1 MPPEPDT
8 VSSSA
13 KLPKLGRSVIVLT
26 SFAAFAVCY
35 GLVSRAQDQLKLQQ
49 WTEMHATPNVAIV
62 HPTAATESAHLEL
75 PGRIEAFS
83 QAPIFA
89 RVSGYLK
96 SWNLDIGASV
106 KAGQVLAE
114 IETPDLDQ
122 QLMQA
127 KADVATAEADAKL
140 AASTARRWRM
150 LLDSDSVAQQEVD
163 EKLADAAAKE
173 AALGSAR
180 ANLQRYTA
188 MKGFTRLI
196 APFDGIIT
204 KRNTDVGALIAAGTG
219 AGQELFTLAQVNKL
233 RVYVS
238 VPQSFA
244 PQVHTGIHARITVP
258 DQPGRSYG
266 AEVAATAGAID
277 AASGTSLVQLLLD
290 NTEGSLLP
298 GGYANVKL
306 ELPGNTSALS
316 IPASALVLDAKGAQV
331 ATLGIDNRILL
342 KPVSIAR
349 DLGKTIEISDGIRAD
364 ERIIDNPP
372 DGVVSGD
379 EVRVANVNSGTAG

>member
-1 MPPEPDT
+1 MPPQPDT

-26 SFAAFAVCY
+26 SFAAFAVCF

-96 SWNLDIGASV
+96 YWNLDIGASV

-127 KADVATAEADAKL
+127 KADVATAEADAKF

-150 LLDSDSVAQQEVD
+150 LLDSDSAAQQEVD

-219 AGQELFTLAQVNKL
+219 AGQELFTLAQVKKL

-244 PQVHTGIHARITVP
+244 PQVHTGIRARITVP

-290 NTEGSLLP
+290 NTEGNLLP

-316 IPASALVLDAKGAQV
+316 IPASALVLDARGAQV

-342 KPVSIAR
+342 KPVIITR

-372 DGVVSGD
+372 DGVASGD
-379 EVRVANVNSGTAG
+379 EVRVADVNSGAAG